1 MDAALESII
10 LLMAT
15 APAIDTELRADVRF
29 LLSDEPVPWC
39 NTPDSLRHTS
49 KLAPRNLLLTTL
61 YTSSSQTT
69 LITPSTASDYGNL
82 DRENGLHIH
91 MWNAY
96 FPVLIE
102 RIREHH
108 STMPELWELERESV
122 EFFTFCFVP
131 IIPFSLK
138 PWHCVNCH
146 ICHFQQ
152 DLKYRP
158 DVQQQMDNPSQ
169 AGQQQIPMQNGPPQ
183 GWNSGNPYAGQANMS
198 AVQFR
203 RPSILSLDHKA
214 ISAATMNPAHLDPR
228 LQTPTDARVNELIEW
243 ANKQAVNTP
252 QELQQLQQPQQLQSP
267 MRDRIVVTIDRE
279 RFTQT
284 RNALTSAYIGLSNA
298 VDKAVKAYIDHTD
311 VILQGEGT
319 LDISHLLNPF
329 TGAVGAAQTAE
340 FNIANGLH
348 AVTTGTAEA
357 LANGDPKKRQKR
369 PYKQRDPNA
378 PKRPLTAYF
387 RYLKEVRP
395 LIAAEVHDHP
405 PSDGTKAGDISKIA
419 TERWKALGDAR
430 RKPYHQAYQS
440 ELAAYEAAVKE
451 YKAAGG
457 NVDAPKTPGD
467 EDEDED
473 EEDEG
478 DESPAKVVA
487 AADESSS
494 SDDSSSDEE
503 ESDSE
508 EEVPVKPPPPPPQ
521 APKKKSSKKNKAAA
535 TPVAAVPPPP
545 APMAAPEPVS
555 SKKRKAPAGEETPAT
570 EKKKKKNRKSE
581 VDPASAQL
589 QLESSQPVATPGAE
603 KKEKKKKRKSEA
615 A

>member
-1 MDAALESII
+1 
-10 LLMAT
+10 
-15 APAIDTELRADVRF
+15 
-29 LLSDEPVPWC
+29 
-39 NTPDSLRHTS
+39 
-49 KLAPRNLLLTTL
+49 
-61 YTSSSQTT
+61 
-69 LITPSTASDYGNL
+69 
-82 DRENGLHIH
+82 
-91 MWNAY
+91 
-96 FPVLIE
+96 
-102 RIREHH
+102 
-108 STMPELWELERESV
+108 
-122 EFFTFCFVP
+122 
-131 IIPFSLK
+131 
-138 PWHCVNCH
+138 
-146 ICHFQQ
+146 
-152 DLKYRP
+152 
-158 DVQQQMDNPSQ
+158 
-169 AGQQQIPMQNGPPQ
+169 
-183 GWNSGNPYAGQANMS
+183 
-198 AVQFR
+198 
-203 RPSILSLDHKA
+203 
-214 ISAATMNPAHLDPR
+214 MNPAHLDPR
-228 LQTPTDARVNELIEW
+228 LQTL
-243 ANKQAVNTP
+243 QTP
-252 QELQQLQQPQQLQSP
+252 QELIDWANKNTVPDLQAQLQAA
-267 MRDRIVVTIDRE
+267 MGDRITVTIDRE

-348 AVTTGTAEA
+348 AVNTGTAEV

-395 LIAAEVHDHP
+395 LIAAEVQNNP
-405 PSDGTKAGDISKIA
+405 PSDGIKAGDISKIA
-419 TERWKALGDAR
+419 TERWKALGDAK

-457 NVDAPKTPGD
+457 KVDDVPKTPGD
-467 EDEDED
+467 EDE
-473 EEDEG
+473 EEDDQD
-478 DESPAKVVA
+478 DEKETPAKITA

-503 ESDSE
+503 ETDSE
-508 EEVPVKPPPPPPQ
+508 EEVPVKPPPPPPE
-521 APKKKSSKKNKAAA
+521 APKKKKSRKSEVAA
-535 TPVAAVPPPP
+535 TPVTAVPPPP
-545 APMAAPEPVS
+545 APMSAPERVS
-555 SKKRKAPAGEETPAT
+555 SKKRKAPAGEETPST
-570 EKKKKKNRKSE
+570 EKKKKKKNRKSD

-589 QLESSQPVATPGAE
+589 QLESSQPSATPGVE

>member
-1 MDAALESII
+1 
-10 LLMAT
+10 
-15 APAIDTELRADVRF
+15 
-29 LLSDEPVPWC
+29 
-39 NTPDSLRHTS
+39 
-49 KLAPRNLLLTTL
+49 
-61 YTSSSQTT
+61 
-69 LITPSTASDYGNL
+69 
-82 DRENGLHIH
+82 
-91 MWNAY
+91 
-96 FPVLIE
+96 
-102 RIREHH
+102 
-108 STMPELWELERESV
+108 
-122 EFFTFCFVP
+122 
-131 IIPFSLK
+131 
-138 PWHCVNCH
+138 
-146 ICHFQQ
+146 
-152 DLKYRP
+152 
-158 DVQQQMDNPSQ
+158 
-169 AGQQQIPMQNGPPQ
+169 
-183 GWNSGNPYAGQANMS
+183 
-198 AVQFR
+198 
-203 RPSILSLDHKA
+203 
-214 ISAATMNPAHLDPR
+214 MNPAHLDPR

-243 ANKQAVNTP
+243 ANKNAVNTP
-252 QELQQLQQPQQLQSP
+252 QDLQQLHSP
-267 MRDRIVVTIDRE
+267 MGDRIVVTIDRE

-357 LANGDPKKRQKR
+357 LANGEPKKRQKR

-395 LIAAEVHDHP
+395 LIAAEVQNKP
-405 PSDGTKAGDISKIA
+405 PIDGSKAGDISKIA
-419 TERWKALGDAR
+419 TERWKALGDAK
-430 RKPYHQAYQS
+430 RKPYHLAYQS

-457 NVDAPKTPGD
+457 SVDAPKTPGD
-467 EDEDED
+467 EDEEEEDED
-473 EEDEG
+473 EE

-503 ESDSE
+503 ETDSE
-508 EEVPVKPPPPPPQ
+508 EEVPAKPPPPPPE
-521 APKKKSSKKNKAAA
+521 APKKKSSKKSKTAAAAAA

-589 QLESSQPVATPGAE
+589 QFESSQPAATPGAE